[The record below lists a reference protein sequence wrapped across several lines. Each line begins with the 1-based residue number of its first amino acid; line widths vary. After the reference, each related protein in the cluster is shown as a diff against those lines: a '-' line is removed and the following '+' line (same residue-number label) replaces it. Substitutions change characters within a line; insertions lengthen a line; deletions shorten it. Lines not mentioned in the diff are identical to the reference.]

1 MKKLLITFA
10 ALALLLPGLALSQ
23 TRIPSAVEAPFGL
36 VPSEY
41 VNSVSLAASTA
52 ETIPV
57 PADAMYVLFSATCN
71 FYANY
76 STTATVPGDVTNGSA
91 SELNPSQR
99 RLSLGSTRIAAISVI
114 SPTTCVITASFYRP
128 PN

>member
-1 MKKLLITFA
+1 MTKR
-10 ALALLLPGLALSQ
+10 LLLATLLLLLGLPAAAQ
-23 TRIPSAVEAPFGL
+23 TTLPSSVSPPFGL

-57 PADAMYVLFSATCN
+57 PATAMSVLFSATCN

-91 SELNPSQR
+91 SELNPTQR
-99 RLSLGSTRIAAISVI
+99 TLMLGSTRIAAISVI
-114 SPTTCVITASFYRP
+114 SAAACVITAAFYK
-128 PN
+128 